1 MKKQHIQTRH
11 IHKLIAIADSMGLM
25 PKVESKN
32 FTTDCIEILD
42 NAVEH
47 DLLFEVVWSAFQ
59 YKTDHPKS
67 TMLESLQVGANEWDI

>member
-25 PKVESKN
+25 PKVESEN

-42 NAVEH
+42 NAIEH

>member
-25 PKVESKN
+25 PKVESEN

-47 DLLFEVVWSAFQ
+47 DLLFEVVWSTFQ

>member
-25 PKVESKN
+25 PKVESEN

-67 TMLESLQVGANEWDI
+67 TMLESLQVGAREWDI

>member
-25 PKVESKN
+25 PKVENEN
-32 FTTDCIEILD
+32 FTTDCIEILN